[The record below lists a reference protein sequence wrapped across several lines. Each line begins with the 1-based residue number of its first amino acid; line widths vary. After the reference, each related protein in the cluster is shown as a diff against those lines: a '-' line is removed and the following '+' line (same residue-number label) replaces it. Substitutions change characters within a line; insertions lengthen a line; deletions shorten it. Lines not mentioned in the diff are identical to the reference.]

1 VPPTNKCLKHSFQ
14 RRNSFKAGRPRQGMG
29 APRGEKHRRFSV
41 RRGGKPLALLDP
53 PMRVR
58 PALLMLLALLAA
70 CAPLRRATPPAAP
83 SIALLPPPPPAPR
96 YDLGALDH
104 PRIDA
109 WEQRLREHPGLR
121 QVTADSLARGSR
133 YLPGLRRILAENGVP
148 ASLALLPVIE
158 SGFYPTARGRLD
170 ERGLWQLRRSTARRF
185 GLVVNRHR
193 DDRLQPELATRAAA
207 QYLRLLRDRYG
218 DWALALAAYNAGER
232 RVDRALARDP
242 EASFWRL
249 AEYGYLPR
257 ISREYV
263 PRFFAVV
270 RLAGEQEPAAL
281 GSAL

>member
-1 VPPTNKCLKHSFQ
+1 
-14 RRNSFKAGRPRQGMG
+14 
-29 APRGEKHRRFSV
+29 
-41 RRGGKPLALLDP
+41 
-53 PMRVR
+53 
-58 PALLMLLALLAA
+58 MLLALLGA
-70 CAPLRRATPPAAP
+70 CAPLRRVTPPTAP
-83 SIALLPPPPPAPR
+83 SIALLPPPPAAPR

-148 ASLALLPVIE
+148 PSLALLPVIE

-193 DDRLQPELATRAAA
+193 DDRLLPEPATRAAA
-207 QYLRLLRDRYG
+207 QYLRFLHDRYG

-249 AEYGYLPR
+249 AEHGYLPR

-270 RLAGEQEPAAL
+270 RLAGEHEPTAL